1 MRLRT
6 AVFGT
11 VGLLA
16 TALAAALVFGP
27 AAVGESL
34 VAVAGA
40 LDPSLAL
47 VGGSLLVGL
56 CAALAAWLGGG
67 DDGSGTAFDA
77 AVDQPPE
84 AVTATE
90 SALVAA
96 EVDAAIDDAVAGDEA
111 AMDAVTR
118 RLAEAATTAHAI
130 GAGVSRESAC
140 QAVRSGAWTEDAVA
154 AALLDP
160 STPQSLLARLRLWLD
175 PESERRRRIRR
186 TVDAIERVSGGDR

>member
-11 VGLLA
+11 VGLSA
-16 TALAAALVFGP
+16 TALAAALVFAP
-27 AAVGESL
+27 AALGESL

-56 CAALAAWLGGG
+56 CAALAAWLGG
-67 DDGSGTAFDA
+67 DDGGSGTAFDA
-77 AVDQPPE
+77 AIDYPPE

-96 EVDAAIDDAVAGDEA
+96 EVDAAIGDAVAGDDE

-118 RLAEAATTAHAI
+118 RLTEAATTAHAV
-130 GAGVSRESAC
+130 GAGVPRESARR
-140 QAVRSGAWTEDAVA
+140 AVRSGAWTEDAVA

-160 STPQSLLARLRLWLD
+160 SEPHSLLARLRLWLD

-186 TVDAIERVSGGDR
+186 TVDAIERTSGGER